1 MLFAFLNLSFT
12 LVRSLLKSSNM
23 RDVLQAAFG
32 PNRHLPRP
40 CWAVALLVAAVL
52 AQAVEEGGKSNY
64 AQVFSTSLYSRDDSM
79 VVSRGKFRF
88 LSVTDMR
95 QLSRDNSRLLGSS
108 SAGPSQERSWLWAN
122 DPVDQEVK
130 RQLDLWF
137 PPSSSDSVIGLRV
150 EIASCESWT
159 VPTTNPAA
167 AKALV
172 RLRVVSADKKWRG
185 KLIEASLV
193 REGPNTPANQAT
205 LLRTCLRTALQGILD
220 QDWNNMPPLAGIGET
235 GPDPDPWTNALKT
248 SGVKPQSV
256 SRTLIHASQTIGE
269 SGYGTGV
276 RAIFYHEPET
286 GLNPEFWV
294 GVRIRDPGMDS
305 YSDVWVGEVEGGKGY
320 QKRLGSTDIVMVS
333 TTGVIFGIEK
343 FKEDGHKPSFWKYVG
358 LDLRTGGRYEPEG
371 FSGLSAEA
379 GAHGAIRIPST
390 LQFLDFGFYV
400 ELGHRF

>member
-1 MLFAFLNLSFT
+1 
-12 LVRSLLKSSNM
+12 
-23 RDVLQAAFG
+23 
-32 PNRHLPRP
+32 
-40 CWAVALLVAAVL
+40 
-52 AQAVEEGGKSNY
+52 
-64 AQVFSTSLYSRDDSM
+64 M

-150 EIASCESWT
+150 EIASFESWT
-159 VPTTNPAA
+159 IPTTNPAA
-167 AKALV
+167 ARALV

-185 KLIEASLV
+185 KLVEASLV
-193 REGPNTPANQAT
+193 REGPNLPANQAA

-220 QDWNNMPPLAGIGET
+220 QDWNNMPPLAGIGEV
-235 GPDPDPWTNALKT
+235 GSDPDPWTNALKT

-294 GVRIRDPGMDS
+294 GVRIRDPDMDG

-320 QKRLGSTDIVMVS
+320 QKRLGSTDVVMVS
-333 TTGVIFGIEK
+333 TTGIIFGIEK